1 MESVKNIEYID
12 ENTKGFDTRR
22 HRLDI
27 YTTGNEKPSKVLIFI
42 HGGSWS
48 QGSKDIYKKLGEN
61 LAKKG
66 IVSVLINYR
75 LAPQVMI
82 SEMAS
87 DCAAAVKWV
96 KENIGR
102 YGGDKKNIFLMGHSA
117 GGHLSALITMNNEWF
132 KELKT
137 SSPIKGCILLDAF
150 GLNIYNLLSE
160 HQTQYNY
167 LLHKVFTDDP
177 KEWQRASPANFLE
190 QNTTTLFVLA
200 GDRTYPY
207 IMLDNGMFVEKMEMA
222 GQPLQ
227 WEIIKGKSH
236 YQMIAQ
242 MESSTNKMYDKIID
256 FMGQWERTG
265 SG

>member
-1 MESVKNIEYID
+1 MKSGMNIAYID
-12 ENTKGFDTRR
+12 ENTKGFDTKR

-27 YTTGNEKPSKVLIFI
+27 YTTGNEKPAKVLIFI

-48 QGSKDIYKKLGEN
+48 EGSKDIYKKLGEN
-61 LAKKG
+61 LAQKG

-82 SEMAS
+82 SEMAL

-96 KENIGR
+96 NDNIGK

-117 GGHLSALITMNNEWF
+117 GGHLAALITMNPEWF
-132 KELKT
+132 KKIKAGN
-137 SSPIKGCILLDAF
+137 SIKGCILLDAF
-150 GLNIYNLLSE
+150 GLNIYNLLTE

-167 LLHKVFTDDP
+167 LLHKAFTDDP

-190 QNTTTLFVLA
+190 HNQVPIYVLA
-200 GDRTYPY
+200 GDKTYPF
-207 IMLDNGMFVEKMEMA
+207 IMLDNGMFVEKMEKA

-242 MESSTNKMYDKIID
+242 LESASNKVYDKIIE
-256 FMGQWERTG
+256 FMGRWERSG